1 MDLRYKAS
9 VAALSTLASEGYVDL
24 SEDDIAFVKQDRI
37 WLAHDRS
44 RVRRCIEAF
53 SFGAI
58 DILGLPRVPLPA
70 EFIAAV
76 IVRVVSPS
84 NWLTACVVMSGCEWT
99 ENIIL
104 NREDPLKTETLLS
117 HVLRVAAGYEEE
129 LNRSEKGFK
138 QKNATL
144 EEK

>member
-9 VAALSTLASEGYVDL
+9 VAALSALATEGYVDL
-24 SEDDIAFVKQDRI
+24 SDDDIAFVKQDRI
-37 WLAHDRS
+37 WLAHDRA

-70 EFIAAV
+70 EFIASV
-76 IVRVVSPS
+76 IVKVVSPS
-84 NWLTACVVMSGCEWT
+84 NWLTACVIMSGCEWS

-104 NREDPLKTETLLS
+104 NREDPLKAETLLS
-117 HVLRVAAGYEEE
+117 HVLRVAAGYDEEV
-129 LNRSEKGFK
+129 NRSEKGFK
-138 QKNATL
+138 QKNAAV
-144 EEK
+144 EKE